1 MPNEDYNQ
9 RNNSPGVIAVR
20 LTMIVGIVYVI
31 FGLLGLINYFYQKS
45 INFFQIFFYVSIG
58 IGMFEKHAW
67 SRILCIFTSGITI
80 LLGFYL
86 FTSGGEVLWN
96 GIPVI
101 SARLYA
107 IVIVVVH
114 SLLLYVVLRKD
125 VKNIFSSKEN

>member
-1 MPNEDYNQ
+1 VYLYIRDNH
-9 RNNSPGVIAVR
+9 IVR
-20 LTMIVGIVYVI
+20 FLSFI
-31 FGLLGLINYFYQKS
+31 
-45 INFFQIFFYVSIG
+45 
-58 IGMFEKHAW
+58 
-67 SRILCIFTSGITI
+67 
-80 LLGFYL
+80 
-86 FTSGGEVLWN
+86 SGGEVLWN

>member
-1 MPNEDYNQ
+1 MLNEDYNQ
-9 RNNSPGVIAVR
+9 RNNNPGVIAFR

-31 FGLLGLINYFYQKS
+31 FGLLGLLNYFYQKP

-86 FTSGGEVLWN
+86 LFQVEKFYGMAYQLFRQGCMQS
-96 GIPVI
+96 
-101 SARLYA
+101 
-107 IVIVVVH
+107 
-114 SLLLYVVLRKD
+114 
-125 VKNIFSSKEN
+125 